1 MRNACVSESVSLA
14 RLAGPA
20 PGGLSHYTR
29 SQHRKSS
36 GLFGYYWCS
45 APSPATCARGDAAVF
60 TDAHVSLTS
69 RLRARDPQGHSQG
82 HSPAAGD
89 RCGFVVFDTV
99 DLR

>member
-1 MRNACVSESVSLA
+1 MTTDVYPRENCRAPAIES
-14 RLAGPA
+14 
-20 PGGLSHYTR
+20 
-29 SQHRKSS
+29 
-36 GLFGYYWCS
+36 C
-45 APSPATCARGDAAVF
+45 ATCARGDAAVF

-69 RLRARDPQGHSQG
+69 PLRARDPQG